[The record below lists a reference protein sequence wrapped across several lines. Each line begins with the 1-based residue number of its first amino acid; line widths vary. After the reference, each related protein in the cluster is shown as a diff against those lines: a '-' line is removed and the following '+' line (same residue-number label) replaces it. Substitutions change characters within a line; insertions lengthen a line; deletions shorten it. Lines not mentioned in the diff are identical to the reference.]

1 MRPETYPLSVGCARL
16 SVEEGFLLVVEQGD
30 PATAEEMT
38 RYFAAIDRALQ
49 TANLTSLL
57 IVAQKTAA
65 VPEGKPVRSG
75 GPGRDGPG
83 ATKAAGVSVPPSA
96 LSPEWKAIREA
107 RWRAL
112 AKSRAKR
119 IAVIVDDELAVTR
132 VQMAAVAARAP
143 VRPFTD
149 EADARAWLRE
159 SRSSAPG

>member
-1 MRPETYPLSVGCARL
+1 MRPETYPLSAGCARI

-49 TANLTSLL
+49 TANLTALL

-65 VPEGKPVRSG
+65 VPAGKP
-75 GPGRDGPG
+75 
-83 ATKAAGVSVPPSA
+83 GVSVPPTA

-112 AKSRAKR
+112 ARSRAKR
-119 IAVIVDDELAVTR
+119 IAVIVDDELALAR

-159 SRSSAPG
+159 SRAS

>member
-1 MRPETYPLSVGCARL
+1 MRPETYPLSAGCARI

-49 TANLTSLL
+49 TANLASLL

-65 VPEGKPVRSG
+65 IPEGKP
-75 GPGRDGPG
+75 
-83 ATKAAGVSVPPSA
+83 GVSAPPTA

-112 AKSRAKR
+112 SKSRAKR
-119 IAVIVDDELAVTR
+119 IAVIVDDELAVAR

-143 VRPFTD
+143 VRPFTA

-159 SRSSAPG
+159 PRAG

>member
-1 MRPETYPLSVGCARL
+1 MRPETYPLSAGCARI

-49 TANLTSLL
+49 TANLASLL
-57 IVAQKTAA
+57 IVAQKSAA
-65 VPEGKPVRSG
+65 VPEGKAVRSG
-75 GPGRDGPG
+75 GPDRDGPG
-83 ATKAAGVSVPPSA
+83 ATRATASIPPSA

-107 RWRAL
+107 RWRVL
-112 AKSRAKR
+112 ARSRAKR
-119 IAVIVDDELAVTR
+119 IAVIVDDELALTR

-159 SRSSAPG
+159 SRAS